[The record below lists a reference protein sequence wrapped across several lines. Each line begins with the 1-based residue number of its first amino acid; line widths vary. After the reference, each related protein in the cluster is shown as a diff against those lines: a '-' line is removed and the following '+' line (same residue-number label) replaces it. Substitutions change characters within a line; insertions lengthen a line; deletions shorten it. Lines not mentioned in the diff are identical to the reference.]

1 MPLLR
6 GSLGCLSGRSPLALS
21 LILMASH
28 AGAAT
33 LEEVFGAGW
42 QCPLMANSLYKPGSV
57 FEVNSSGAKRFV
69 ADLTGLQGYSE
80 TIAKASVGTF
90 TSERN
95 VSTGVYV
102 SLLGRLLK
110 GISGSLG
117 ASLGSTSTSVIEF
130 EIDKYVVTPPGVLQ
144 LARRQLESAQPNPT
158 SSYYLV
164 REAVAVKSMLHQV
177 GDNVSGKLGV
187 EADVR
192 KIVKVKVDVVQRSQ
206 TSSYLLKA
214 TFLEPMWACHSVD
227 RLLPQRNITGAI
239 TWDGTRAPAP
249 STDADD
255 LAQSY
260 LEQP

>member
-1 MPLLR
+1 MLLQR
-6 GSLGCLSGRSPLALS
+6 GNLVCVIGRLSLAL
-21 LILMASH
+21 LLTLAMAN

-33 LEEVFGAGW
+33 LEQVFGSGW

-69 ADLTGLQGYSE
+69 ADLTGLPGYSE
-80 TIAKASVGTF
+80 TIAKASVGRF

-110 GISGSLG
+110 GISGSLA
-117 ASLGSTSTSVIEF
+117 ASLGSHSTSVIEF
-130 EIDKYVVTPPGVLQ
+130 EIDKYVVTPPSVLQ
-144 LARRQLESAQPNPT
+144 LARRQLESVQPNPT
-158 SSYYLV
+158 SSYFLV
-164 REAVAVKSMLHQV
+164 REAVAVRSMVHQV

-187 EADVR
+187 KADVR
-192 KIVKVKVDVVQRSQ
+192 KMVEVNVDVVQGGQSAN
-206 TSSYLLKA
+206 YLLKA
-214 TFLEPMWACHSVD
+214 TFLEPMWACYSVD
-227 RLLPQRNITGAI
+227 QLLPQRNITGAT

-255 LAQSY
+255 LAQPY
-260 LEQP
+260 LDQP